1 MKGAADPEHGDL
13 SELRVY
19 AATPINSHGV
29 THIEVG
35 ELPAILY
42 CYTGRMSI

>member
-19 AATPINSHGV
+19 AATPINSHGGH
-29 THIEVG
+29 HIEVANS
-35 ELPAILY
+35 PPFSTAIQE
-42 CYTGRMSI
+42 GMSI